1 VCWLLLLVL
10 SSPLYSQSFEPAK
23 SYQVTGAQLNRLET
37 DLQTA
42 RNEST
47 TQSRLS
53 EMLKVQLAES
63 QTQLAE
69 ALSQLEQLKLQLQQS
84 QTALLEVQRQLQ
96 MASASLSRYERQTVV
111 DELIIGSVAAV
122 VAALLV
128 EITNVIIKP

>member
-1 VCWLLLLVL
+1 MRGFACLKGFWAFWLLLLVL
-10 SSPLYSQSFEPAK
+10 SSPSYSQAFDPAK

-42 RNEST
+42 KLESAK
-47 TQSRLS
+47 QLELS
-53 EMLKVQLAES
+53 QTLKSQLAES
-63 QTQLAE
+63 QSLLSEVQTQL
-69 ALSQLEQLKLQLQQS
+69 K
-84 QTALLEVQRQLQ
+84 T
-96 MASASLSRYERQTVV
+96 ASASLSRYERQTVV